1 MPLNTTLPSVS
12 QAQSLLTPTQSDQ
25 SVGIL
30 NKLFGIPNGNWH
42 SIYYQ
47 TIGGVGNG
55 SLFFTLLKDFDLVV
69 LAFVVIT
76 VFITMAIGV
85 TSTAHEGK
93 AFGNRYHALWTPL
106 RSAFAMVLLAPIP
119 GVGLSLIQGA
129 VLLMI
134 WFSIGGANYL
144 ATQATTYMAQNG
156 GQLTSIAPGGG
167 QLLAKETLQSELAMA
182 FFVNYEGKTINP
194 IYTVSPWRPD
204 PLTASD
210 ASLGPT
216 AVQDDPGHYTITFAT
231 PAKSGGFLG
240 FYADGLS
247 TGQAGKFTVQCARK
261 SDPMCSAE
269 VSALVQM
276 IKTIAPYAVQA
287 VNSTQA
293 AAGSSS
299 ISAANKAAA
308 TTPTT
313 QAALVVY
320 DAGEAY
326 DKAVANAEQAVIS
339 QAHPELV
346 QAMDNINS
354 SVSHLGWW
362 TLGMYYWNIA
372 RVNAGIQTQVGRPP
386 VWSGFDMHAIYKAM
400 SSKTDRK
407 TFAKIAAAAGASV
420 REAKSTDGV
429 SVAQSLLT
437 KVFTSQGAWFTDLSP
452 WRLLNG
458 DPLERFQTAGDLIV
472 TTEVPAAIATY
483 TTLRSVASGAN
494 EESEG
499 AGWFGEGTS
508 WLTGAANAAVKT
520 AGPYVTMAAIALF
533 VIGAIWAYYLPSVPF
548 ILWTMALIGWLIFLI
563 EALVGSVVW
572 AAGIALPEGEGI
584 FGPRGDQGV
593 MLFINIMFRPALMVI
608 GFFASFMLLNVL
620 GPLVGGSFGVFMGGM
635 YSATGSGVTASSMQ
649 GTIMSLNPFTYCAA
663 AAITTILM
671 LILVHKLFGLI
682 TWIPENVMRWVG
694 GQGVQLG
701 EGGDE
706 QRARSHV
713 DAVGAFV
720 NKGGAGQKAA
730 KGAGGA
736 SGIEKGAGAGAGGG
750 EVGVN
755 KVGGGNGGTDVA
767 GGGDV
772 VEAPPTKPE

>member
-1 MPLNTTLPSVS
+1 MLTNTTLPSVT
-12 QAQSLLTPTQSDQ
+12 QAQSLLTPSSSDQ
-25 SVGIL
+25 SVSIL

-42 SIYYQ
+42 SLYYQ
-47 TIGGVGNG
+47 TIGGSGQG
-55 SLFFTLLKDFDLVV
+55 RLFFNLLQDFDLVV
-69 LAFVVIT
+69 LAFVTIM

-93 AFGNRYHALWTPL
+93 TFGSRYHSLWTPL

-144 ATQATTYMAQNG
+144 ATEATAYMAKNG

-182 FFVNYEGKTINP
+182 FFVNYEKDNINP

-216 AVQDDPGHYTITFAT
+216 ATLDDPGHYTVTFAT

-247 TGQAGKFTVQCARK
+247 PGQAGKFTVQCARK
-261 SDPMCSAE
+261 SDPMCTAE

-276 IKTIAPYAVQA
+276 IKTVAPYAVQA

-299 ISAANKAAA
+299 ISATNKAAA
-308 TTPTT
+308 TTPAT

-320 DAGEAY
+320 QAGEAY
-326 DKAVANAEQAVIS
+326 DRAVAAAEQQVIS

-346 QAMDNINS
+346 QAIDNINS

-400 SSKTDRK
+400 SSKVDRK
-407 TFAKIAAAAGASV
+407 TFARIAAAAGASI

-452 WRLLNG
+452 WRLLSGN
-458 DPLERFQTAGDLIV
+458 PLERFQTAGDLIV
-472 TTEVPAAIATY
+472 TTEVPAALATY

-494 EESEG
+494 TESEG

-508 WLTGAANAAVKT
+508 WLTGAANAAVK
-520 AGPYVTMAAIALF
+520 AVGPYVTMAAMALF
-533 VIGAIWAYYLPSVPF
+533 VIGAIWAYYLPSIPF

-593 MLFINIMFRPALMVI
+593 MLFLNVMFRPALMVI
-608 GFFASFMLLNVL
+608 GFFASFMLLNIL

-635 YSATGSGVTASSMQ
+635 YSITGSGVTASSAQ
-649 GTIMSLNPFTYCAA
+649 GMAMSLNPLTYVAA
-663 AAITTILM
+663 AVITTILM
-671 LILVHKLFGLI
+671 LILVHKIFGLI

-701 EGGDE
+701 EGHDE
-706 QRARSHV
+706 QRARGHV

-720 NKGGAGQKAA
+720 NKGSGAQKARSADGAGE
-730 KGAGGA
+730 GPGPGV
-736 SGIEKGAGAGAGGG
+736 GAGGG
-750 EVGVN
+750 EGEE
-755 KVGGGNGGTDVA
+755 VGGEKVGGTDVA

-772 VEAPPTKPE
+772 VEQAPPTKPE

>member
-12 QAQSLLTPTQSDQ
+12 QAQSLLTPSSSDQ
-25 SVGIL
+25 SVSIL

-69 LAFVVIT
+69 LAFVTIM
-76 VFITMAIGV
+76 VFITMAIGA

-119 GVGLSLIQGA
+119 GVGLSLIQGI

-144 ATQATTYMAQNG
+144 ATQATSYMAKNG
-156 GQLTSIAPGGG
+156 SQLTSIAPGGG

-194 IYTVSPWRPD
+194 IYTVSPWRPNQ
-204 PLTASD
+204 LTASD

-231 PAKSGGFLG
+231 PAKSEGFLG

-247 TGQAGKFTVQCARK
+247 PGQAGKFTVQCARK

-269 VSALVQM
+269 VSGIVQM
-276 IKTIAPYAVQA
+276 IKTIAPYAVSA

-299 ISAANKAAA
+299 ISAANKSAA
-308 TTPTT
+308 TTPST

-320 DAGEAY
+320 NAGEAY
-326 DKAVANAEQAVIS
+326 DKTVAAAEQQVIS

-346 QAMDNINS
+346 QAMDNINA
-354 SVSHLGWW
+354 SVTHLGWW

-372 RVNAGIQTQVGRPP
+372 RVNAGIQAQVGRPP
-386 VWSGFDMHAIYKAM
+386 TWSGFDMHAIYKAM
-400 SSKTDRK
+400 SSKVDRK

-452 WRLLNG
+452 WRLLDGN
-458 DPLERFQTAGDLIV
+458 PLERFQTAGDLIV

-508 WLTGAANAAVKT
+508 WLTGAANAAVKA
-520 AGPYVTMAAIALF
+520 AGPYVTMAAVALF

-593 MLFINIMFRPALMVI
+593 MLFLNVLLRPALMVI
-608 GFFASFMLLNVL
+608 GFFASFMLLNIL

-635 YSATGSGVTASSMQ
+635 YSITGSGVTASSAQ
-649 GTIMSLNPFTYCAA
+649 GMAMSLNPLTYVAA
-663 AAITTILM
+663 AVITTILM
-671 LILVHKLFGLI
+671 LILVHKIFGLI

-706 QRARSHV
+706 QRARGHV
-713 DAVGAFV
+713 DAVGGFV
-720 NKGGAGQKAA
+720 NKGAGAKTKDAEGASGTERSP
-730 KGAGGA
+730 GAGGDA
-736 SGIEKGAGAGAGGG
+736 AGAGVGDGRG
-750 EVGVN
+750 EN
-755 KVGGGNGGTDVA
+755 DVA
-767 GGGDV
+767 GGGETMS
-772 VEAPPTKPE
+772 EAPPTKPE

>member
-1 MPLNTTLPSVS
+1 MHLNTTLPTIAQS
-12 QAQSLLTPTQSDQ
+12 QALLTPSQSDQ
-25 SVGIL
+25 SVGVL
-30 NKLFGIPNGNWH
+30 NHLFGIPNGNWH
-42 SIYYQ
+42 SLYYQ
-47 TIGGVGNG
+47 TIGGTGNG
-55 SLFFTLLKDFDLVV
+55 SLFFTLLKDLDLVV
-69 LAFVVIT
+69 LAFVTVM
-76 VFITMAIGV
+76 VFITMAIGA

-129 VLLMI
+129 VLLMV

-144 ATQATTYMAQNG
+144 ASQATQYMAKNG

-231 PAKSGGFLG
+231 PSKSGGFLG

-247 TGQAGKFTVQCARK
+247 TGQAGKFTIQCASK
-261 SDPMCSAE
+261 SDPMCTAE
-269 VSALVQM
+269 VSAIVQM
-276 IKTIAPYAVQA
+276 IKTEAPYAVQA

-299 ISAANKAAA
+299 ISATNKAATA
-308 TTPTT
+308 TPGT

-320 DAGEAY
+320 NAGEAY
-326 DKAVANAEQAVIS
+326 DKTVAAAEQQVIS

-354 SVSHLGWW
+354 SVTHLGWW

-372 RVNAGIQTQVGRPP
+372 RVNAGIQAQVGRPP
-386 VWSGFDMHAIYKAM
+386 VWSGFDVHAIYKAM

-420 REAKSTDGV
+420 REAKSADGV

-472 TTEVPAAIATY
+472 TTEVPAALATY

-494 EESEG
+494 TESEG

-520 AGPYVTMAAIALF
+520 VGPYVTMAAIALF

-593 MLFINIMFRPALMVI
+593 MLFINVMFRPALMVI
-608 GFFASFMLLNVL
+608 GFFASFMLLNTL
-620 GPLVGGSFGVFMGGM
+620 GPIVGGSFGAFMGGM
-635 YSATGSGVTASSMQ
+635 YSATGSGVTAASAQ
-649 GTIMSLNPFTYCAA
+649 GTIMALNPFTYCAA
-663 AAITTILM
+663 AILTTVIM

-682 TWIPENVMRWVG
+682 TWLPENIFRWVG

-706 QRARSHV
+706 QKARSHV

-720 NKGGAGQKAA
+720 NKNPNAKAKDA
-730 KGAGGA
+730 AGGA
-736 SGIEKGAGAGAGGG
+736 SGVEKGPGAGGDAAGAG
-750 EVGVN
+750 
-755 KVGGGNGGTDVA
+755 VGGGRGENDVA
-767 GGGDV
+767 GGGETMS
-772 VEAPPTKPE
+772 EAPPTKPE